1 MDKQSRQKRKE
12 LVDQVASVDTAVSS
26 GRRFAS
32 VVFLLWAITRILQ
45 ISAELLCAMQGILLV
60 YSWHNTLMLIVI
72 PLFLAALYMGYR
84 WMVIFPVFMGI
95 MLVIETFSKDL
106 YSILDPSCMLGARL
120 YAFTMIVAAYG
131 QIVFPI
137 ILVINRNTKLYFDS
151 VKEISRQVEEERLLA
166 KLEQKEKASQNKN
179 E

>member
-1 MDKQSRQKRKE
+1 MDRELRKKRRE
-12 LVDQVASVDTAVSS
+12 LVNQLASEDTAVSS

-45 ISAELLCAMQGILLV
+45 VAAELLCAVQGILLI
-60 YSWHNTLMLIVI
+60 YSWHNTLMLVVI

-84 WMVIFPVFMGI
+84 WTVIFPVFMGI
-95 MLVIETFSKDL
+95 MLVLETFSMDL
-106 YSILDPSCMLGARL
+106 YSTLNPVYMLGARL

-131 QIVFPI
+131 QLVFPI

-166 KLEQKEKASQNKN
+166 KLEQKEIARNKN
-179 E
+179 K